1 MEDASRN
8 LRVNKAL
15 DGKPCVR
22 CSAPLGLGEE
32 ATVCNACGGEHHAS
46 CWTAKGGCATPGCVN
61 APLKQME
68 APPPPVEVLKP
79 SGGVTCPKCGQAVGA
94 HEELCPFCETIL
106 SPDGL
111 YHGPKVTAPG
121 ATAALVWGIVSL
133 FVCGFI
139 LGWVAIS
146 KSKSAKKLI
155 ASSPRYG
162 GDGMATAGYV
172 LGIIAIVLNAIFLI
186 IRIGSIR

>member
-1 MEDASRN
+1 M
-8 LRVNKAL
+8 
-15 DGKPCVR
+15 
-22 CSAPLGLGEE
+22 
-32 ATVCNACGGEHHAS
+32 
-46 CWTAKGGCATPGCVN
+46 
-61 APLKQME
+61 
-68 APPPPVEVLKP
+68 
-79 SGGVTCPKCGQAVGA
+79 
-94 HEELCPFCETIL
+94 
-106 SPDGL
+106 
-111 YHGPKVTAPG
+111 TAPG

-146 KSKSAKKLI
+146 KAKSAKKLI

-162 GDGMATAGYV
+162 GDGMTTAGYV